1 MHEQHTQKFF
11 KATNAIFGSLQ
22 AMFSQN
28 SQHIHRDIIAREL
41 TAQLGDHFPELIVM
55 LNEGLQS
62 ETAQMQELIDLKFAQ
77 IVQFIDT

>member
-1 MHEQHTQKFF
+1 
-11 KATNAIFGSLQ
+11 
-22 AMFSQN
+22 
-28 SQHIHRDIIAREL
+28 
-41 TAQLGDHFPELIVM
+41 M